1 MKVTSGNR
9 QAVAFNSF
17 LEASI
22 LLGIFE
28 KMPNKIDA
36 SKEKYQT
43 YLLPSIRAKNLSL
56 AAMVINFD
64 HRTPFCLFRMPIVE
78 VCNFNWLFFKFVT

>member
-56 AAMVINFD
+56 TAYGYK
-64 HRTPFCLFRMPIVE
+64 CLK
-78 VCNFNWLFFKFVT
+78 NFNKFVIINCSNVLRVYSI